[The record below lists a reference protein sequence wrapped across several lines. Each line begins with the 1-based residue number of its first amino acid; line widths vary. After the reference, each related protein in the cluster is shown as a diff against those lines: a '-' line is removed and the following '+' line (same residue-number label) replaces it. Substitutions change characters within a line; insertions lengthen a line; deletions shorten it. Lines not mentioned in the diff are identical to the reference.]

1 MARLFRTRRSFFA
14 AFGLISVALVAL
26 LGFGSAHRVDTE
38 AMLDVSV
45 SIRTISYVHIDKF
58 GDSVWESGSGS
69 GFLVDAERCYVWT
82 NHHVI
87 DDAAIVE
94 VFPRNWDR
102 SEGIPATVVNSTPRA
117 DLAILRM
124 NSCEGVSEA
133 VLGDSSL
140 AKPGD
145 ETYAVGN
152 PLGRNPHSISR
163 GIISHTERYLHGAS
177 AYLQTDAAINPGN
190 SGGALFNRYGD
201 VIGINT
207 AIASSKRG
215 ATGIGY
221 AVPINVA
228 KEVVEELRKGPPSWG
243 DAGIGDVISS
253 LTPDEAEVFRVPDG
267 HGAIIITADPTESPS
282 VGMLLAHDVIYKI
295 NGVGVSEAA
304 QAMRVISSYRPGD
317 TITFDLIRAGE
328 PLTLSLPLGEGWK
341 RDAAPVADYYDGY
354 LGMSLEMWT
363 TQEDERGQFDKPV
376 ITKVQSLGP
385 AHKASISSSQR
396 GMGFKGPFLTPY
408 QIDVKLVTGVVFAG
422 EYHSIEDIEDLEDF
436 AAIAYE
442 ARAPML
448 LEIELWA
455 RSNPMNAEA
464 NLKRVDT
471 AFFRIMPAATTVP
484 DKADSDATATTLSP
498 NRPPHFD
505 QEVAALTR

>member
-1 MARLFRTRRSFFA
+1 
-14 AFGLISVALVAL
+14 L
-26 LGFGSAHRVDTE
+26 LGFGNANRVDTE

-45 SIRTISYVHIDKF
+45 SVRTISHVHIDKF

-69 GFLVDAERCYVWT
+69 GFLVDSERCYVWT

-94 VFPRNWDR
+94 VFPRNWNR

-124 NSCEGVSEA
+124 SNCEGMPEA
-133 VLGDSSL
+133 VLGDSGL
-140 AKPGD
+140 ARPGD

-190 SGGALFNRYGD
+190 SGGALFNRHGD

-228 KEVVEELRKGPPSWG
+228 KAVVEELRKGPPSWG
-243 DAGIGDVISS
+243 DAGISDLISS

-267 HGAIIITADPTESPS
+267 HGAIIITADPTETPS
-282 VGMLLAHDVIYKI
+282 AGMLFAHDVIYRI
-295 NGVGVSEAA
+295 NGVGVSESA
-304 QAMRVISSYRPGD
+304 QAMRMISSYRPGD
-317 TITFDLIRAGE
+317 KVTFDLIRSGE
-328 PLTLSLPLGEGWK
+328 AMTLPMVLGEGWK

-354 LGMSLEMWT
+354 LGMSLEMWNGE
-363 TQEDERGQFDKPV
+363 EDERGQFASPV

-396 GMGFKGPFLTPY
+396 GMGFKGPFLMPY

-422 EYHSIEDIEDLEDF
+422 EYHAIEDIQDIEDF

-442 ARAPML
+442 AHTPML

-455 RSNPMNAEA
+455 RANPMNAEA

-471 AFFRIMPAATTVP
+471 AFFRIVPAATTVP
-484 DKADSDATATTLSP
+484 AKSDSGATATTLSP
-498 NRPPHFD
+498 NLPPHVD
-505 QEVAALTR
+505 QEVAVLSH

>member
-1 MARLFRTRRSFFA
+1 MI
-14 AFGLISVALVAL
+14 GLALVLVAGMGV
-26 LGFGSAHRVDTE
+26 LGFGSSHRVDTE

-45 SIRTISYVHIDKF
+45 SVRTISHVHIDKF
-58 GDSVWESGSGS
+58 GDSVWEAGSGS
-69 GFLVDAERCYVWT
+69 GFLVDSERCYVWT

-87 DDAAIVE
+87 DDAAIIE
-94 VFPRNWDR
+94 VFPRSWTR

-124 NSCEGVSEA
+124 SSCEGVPEA
-133 VLGDSSL
+133 VLGDSDL

-152 PLGRNPHSISR
+152 PLGRNPDSISR
-163 GIISHTERYLHGAS
+163 GIISHTERYIHGAS
-177 AYLQTDAAINPGN
+177 SYLQTDAAINPGN
-190 SGGALFNRYGD
+190 SGGALFNREGE

-215 ATGIGY
+215 ITGIGY

-243 DAGIGDVISS
+243 DAGIGDLVSN

-267 HGAIIITADPTESPS
+267 HGAIIITADPTEPPS
-282 VGMLLAHDVIYKI
+282 VGMLFAHDVIYKI
-295 NGVGVSEAA
+295 NGIGVSESG
-304 QAMRVISSYRPGD
+304 QAMRLISSYRPGEKL
-317 TITFDLIRAGE
+317 TFDLIRSGE
-328 PLTLSLPLGEGWK
+328 PISVPVVLGEGWK
-341 RDAAPVADYYDGY
+341 RNSAPVADYYDGY

-363 TQEDERGQFDKPV
+363 AQEDERGQFKSPV

-396 GMGFKGPFLTPY
+396 GMGFKGPFLMPY

-422 EYHSIEDIEDLEDF
+422 EYHAIEDIQDLEDF
-436 AAIAYE
+436 AALAYE
-442 ARAPML
+442 AQVPML

-471 AFFRIMPAATTVP
+471 AFFKIMPAATTVRT
-484 DKADSDATATTLSP
+484 KSDSDATATTLSP

-505 QEVAALTR
+505 QEVAALTP